1 LDLNP
6 KNAPA
11 LNYYG
16 YMLADRGIRLDEA
29 QEMIQR
35 ALDQDPYNGAYLDS
49 LGWVY
54 YKENKLDE
62 AETSLHKAVQ
72 RDPGDPTIRTHLGD
86 IYAKQGR
93 SEKAAAEWEK
103 ALADWHKSL
112 PSDVESDKVAELEK
126 KLGQMKHRVAQKAP
140 APDAKP

>member
-1 LDLNP
+1 
-6 KNAPA
+6 
-11 LNYYG
+11 
-16 YMLADRGIRLDEA
+16 MLADRGIRLDEA

-54 YKENKLDE
+54 FKQNKLDE

-93 SEKAAAEWEK
+93 SEQAAAEWEK

-126 KLGQMKHRVAQKAP
+126 KLGQMKHRVAQKAA